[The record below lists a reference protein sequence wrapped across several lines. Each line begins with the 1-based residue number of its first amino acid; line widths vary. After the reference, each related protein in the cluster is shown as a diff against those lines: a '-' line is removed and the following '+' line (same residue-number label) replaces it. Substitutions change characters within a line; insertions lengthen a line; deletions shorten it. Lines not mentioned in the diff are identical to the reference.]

1 MAREFKLPDI
11 GEGVHE
17 GEVVKWFVKEGD
29 AGRKALPG
37 PGRTTDATP
46 PPAATAAPSGSEQR
60 IPIHGLRK
68 RIFEKMAKSNVT
80 AAHFTYV
87 EEVDMTQLVHLRDH
101 LKPTADR
108 KGVKLTFLPFFVKAI
123 LAALVEFP
131 NLNASV
137 DDERGEIVVKG
148 YYNIGIATATDEGL
162 TVTVVHEAD
171 KKGLWDLAKE
181 IERLAAA
188 ARDKKLSLLDVQ
200 GSTFTI
206 TSLGKEG
213 GILATPIINWPAVRK
228 GIKRAETF
236 GRSVDRHVDLV
247 VIGAGPGGYPAAI
260 RAAQL
265 GKRVLLVERDRL
277 GGECLNYGCIPSK
290 ALIHTGNLIR
300 AIERAGERGVETGPV
315 KLDLAK
321 LQQWKTSV
329 VQRLVNGVGQLCKGN
344 RVDVLSGHASF
355 MGPNDLEIR
364 KADGSD
370 WVTFTDAIIATG
382 GRPSDLPTFRFDGK
396 RVIGTKEALELPR
409 VPQNFAIIGGGVS
422 GLEIGMFYA
431 KLGSRVV
438 VIEIMEQLLPG
449 TDPEAVRVVAR
460 NLQKLGVEVHVK
472 SQARGWREDKG
483 QTVVDIVTPEG
494 LIARRADTIL
504 VTVGR
509 RPNTDDLHAEV
520 AGVEFGPRGYVK
532 VDRQLRTS
540 NPHVFAIG
548 DVIGPPF
555 LAHKAT
561 KEGVTAAE
569 VIAGH
574 PVELDVHAMPAA
586 IFTDPE
592 IATVGLQE
600 PEATAQGRRT
610 RVGKVPFA
618 AIGRALTTGE
628 YDGFVKLIADADS
641 KVLLGATI
649 VGPDASDLIS
659 ELTLAIE
666 MGATLADI
674 ALTVHPHPTLPEA
687 IMESAEAALG
697 QAIHVL
703 NR

>member
-1 MAREFKLPDI
+1 
-11 GEGVHE
+11 
-17 GEVVKWFVKEGD
+17 
-29 AGRKALPG
+29 
-37 PGRTTDATP
+37 
-46 PPAATAAPSGSEQR
+46 
-60 IPIHGLRK
+60 
-68 RIFEKMAKSNVT
+68 
-80 AAHFTYV
+80 
-87 EEVDMTQLVHLRDH
+87 
-101 LKPTADR
+101 
-108 KGVKLTFLPFFVKAI
+108 
-123 LAALVEFP
+123 
-131 NLNASV
+131 
-137 DDERGEIVVKG
+137 
-148 YYNIGIATATDEGL
+148 
-162 TVTVVHEAD
+162 
-171 KKGLWDLAKE
+171 
-181 IERLAAA
+181 
-188 ARDKKLSLLDVQ
+188 
-200 GSTFTI
+200 
-206 TSLGKEG
+206 
-213 GILATPIINWPAVRK
+213 
-228 GIKRAETF
+228 
-236 GRSVDRHVDLV
+236 VDRHVDLV

-290 ALIHTGNLIR
+290 ALIHTGNLIH
-300 AIERAGERGVETGPV
+300 AIERAGERGIETGPV
-315 KLDLAK
+315 KVDLVK

-396 RVIGTKEALELPR
+396 RVISTKEALELPR
-409 VPQNFAIIGGGVS
+409 IPQNFAIIGGGVS

-494 LIARRADTIL
+494 LIARRADIIL

-540 NPHVFAIG
+540 NPHVYAIG

-561 KEGVTAAE
+561 KEGLTAAE
-569 VIAGH
+569 VIAGQ

-600 PEATAQGRRT
+600 AEANGQGRRT
-610 RVGKVPFA
+610 RVGRVPFA

-628 YDGFVKLIADADS
+628 YDGFVKLIADTDT

>member
-1 MAREFKLPDI
+1 PPPVPTRTEAPPAPNPTGDVLAAPAVRRLA
-11 GEGVHE
+11 
-17 GEVVKWFVKEGD
+17 KELNVNLAAVRGSGPQGRLTED
-29 AGRKALPG
+29 DVRKAAHG
-37 PGRTTDATP
+37 PTRTTVVTP
-46 PPAATAAPSGSEQR
+46 PASAAAAPSGSEQR
-60 IPIHGLRK
+60 IPILGLRK
-68 RIFEKMAKSNVT
+68 RIFEKMSKSNVT

-87 EEVDMTQLVHLRDH
+87 DEVDMTQLVHLRDH

-123 LAALVEFP
+123 LAALVEHP
-131 NLNASV
+131 TLNASV
-137 DDERGEIVVKG
+137 DDERGETVVKR

-171 KKGLWDLAKE
+171 KKSLWDLGKE
-181 IERLAAA
+181 IDRLATA
-188 ARDKKLSLLDVQ
+188 ARDKKLSLQDVQ

-213 GILATPIINWPAVRK
+213 GILATPIINWPEV
-228 GIKRAETF
+228 
-236 GRSVDRHVDLV
+236 V

-290 ALIHTGNLIR
+290 ALIHTGNLIH

-315 KLDLAK
+315 KVDLAK

-382 GRPSDLPTFRFDGK
+382 GRPSDLLTLRFDGK
-396 RVIGTKEALELPR
+396 GVISTKDALELP
-409 VPQNFAIIGGGVS
+409 
-422 GLEIGMFYA
+422 
-431 KLGSRVV
+431 
-438 VIEIMEQLLPG
+438 
-449 TDPEAVRVVAR
+449 
-460 NLQKLGVEVHVK
+460 
-472 SQARGWREDKG
+472 
-483 QTVVDIVTPEG
+483 
-494 LIARRADTIL
+494 
-504 VTVGR
+504 
-509 RPNTDDLHAEV
+509 AEV

-540 NPHVFAIG
+540 NPHVYAIG

-561 KEGVTAAE
+561 KEGLTAAE

-600 PEATAQGRRT
+600 AEATAQGRRT
-610 RVGKVPFA
+610 RVG
-618 AIGRALTTGE
+618 R
-628 YDGFVKLIADADS
+628 
-641 KVLLGATI
+641 
-649 VGPDASDLIS
+649 
-659 ELTLAIE
+659 
-666 MGATLADI
+666 
-674 ALTVHPHPTLPEA
+674 
-687 IMESAEAALG
+687 
-697 QAIHVL
+697 
-703 NR
+703 

>member
-1 MAREFKLPDI
+1 M
-11 GEGVHE
+11 
-17 GEVVKWFVKEGD
+17 
-29 AGRKALPG
+29 
-37 PGRTTDATP
+37 
-46 PPAATAAPSGSEQR
+46 
-60 IPIHGLRK
+60 LR
-68 RIFEKMAKSNVT
+68 
-80 AAHFTYV
+80 
-87 EEVDMTQLVHLRDH
+87 
-101 LKPTADR
+101 
-108 KGVKLTFLPFFVKAI
+108 
-123 LAALVEFP
+123 
-131 NLNASV
+131 
-137 DDERGEIVVKG
+137 
-148 YYNIGIATATDEGL
+148 
-162 TVTVVHEAD
+162 
-171 KKGLWDLAKE
+171 
-181 IERLAAA
+181 
-188 ARDKKLSLLDVQ
+188 
-200 GSTFTI
+200 
-206 TSLGKEG
+206 
-213 GILATPIINWPAVRK
+213 VRK
-228 GIKRAETF
+228 EIKRAELF
-236 GRSVDRHVDLV
+236 GRLVDRHADLV

-265 GKRVLLVERDRL
+265 GKHVLLVERDRL

-290 ALIHTGNLIR
+290 ALIHTGNLVR
-300 AIERAGERGVETGPV
+300 AIERASERGVETGPV
-315 KLDLAK
+315 KVDVAR

-329 VQRLVNGVGQLCKGN
+329 VQRLVNGIGQLCKGSG
-344 RVDVLSGHASF
+344 VDVVAGHAPF
-355 MGPNDLEIR
+355 MGPNGLEVR
-364 KADGSD
+364 KAEGSD
-370 WVTFTDAIIATG
+370 WVTFTDAIIAPG
-382 GRPSDLPTFRFDGK
+382 GRPSDLPAFRFDGK
-396 RVIGTKEALELPR
+396 RVISTKEALELPR
-409 VPQNFAIIGGGVS
+409 LPQNFAIIGGGVS

-438 VIEIMEQLLPG
+438 VVEIMEQLLPG

-494 LIARRADTIL
+494 LIARRADTNP
-504 VTVGR
+504 VTLGR
-509 RPNTDDLHAEV
+509 PPNTDDLPAEI
-520 AGVEFGPRGYVK
+520 AGVEVGSPGYGK

-548 DVIGPPF
+548 GVIGPPF
-555 LAHKAT
+555 LAHNAT
-561 KEGVTAAE
+561 KERGTAAE

-600 PEATAQGRRT
+600 AEATAQSRRT
-610 RVGKVPFA
+610 RIGKVPFA

-674 ALTVHPHPTLPEA
+674 ASPSIPT
-687 IMESAEAALG
+687 
-697 QAIHVL
+697 
-703 NR
+703 R

>member
-1 MAREFKLPDI
+1 
-11 GEGVHE
+11 
-17 GEVVKWFVKEGD
+17 
-29 AGRKALPG
+29 
-37 PGRTTDATP
+37 
-46 PPAATAAPSGSEQR
+46 
-60 IPIHGLRK
+60 
-68 RIFEKMAKSNVT
+68 
-80 AAHFTYV
+80 
-87 EEVDMTQLVHLRDH
+87 
-101 LKPTADR
+101 
-108 KGVKLTFLPFFVKAI
+108 
-123 LAALVEFP
+123 
-131 NLNASV
+131 
-137 DDERGEIVVKG
+137 ERGEIVIKR

-162 TVTVVHEAD
+162 TVTVVHDAD

-181 IERLAAA
+181 IERLAGA
-188 ARDKKLSLLDVQ
+188 ARDKKLSLQEVQ

-213 GILATPIINWPAVRK
+213 GILATPIINWPEVAILGVHK
-228 GIKRAETF
+228 IEKRP
-236 GRSVDRHVDLV
+236 V
-247 VIGAGPGGYPAAI
+247 V

-290 ALIHTGNLIR
+290 ALIHTGNLVR

-315 KLDLAK
+315 KVDLAR

-329 VQRLVNGVGQLCKGN
+329 VQRLVTGIGQLCKGN
-344 RVDVLSGHASF
+344 GVDVLSGHASF
-355 MGPNDLEIR
+355 MGPNDLEVR

-382 GRPSDLPTFRFDGK
+382 GRPSDLPTFRFDGR
-396 RVIGTKEALELPR
+396 RVISTKEALELPR
-409 VPQNFAIIGGGVS
+409 IPQNFAIIGGGVS

-460 NLQKLGVEVHVK
+460 SLQKLGVEVHIK

-494 LIARRADTIL
+494 LIARRADIIL

-540 NPHVFAIG
+540 NPHVYAIG

-561 KEGVTAAE
+561 KEGLTAAE

-586 IFTDPE
+586 IFT
-592 IATVGLQE
+592 
-600 PEATAQGRRT
+600 
-610 RVGKVPFA
+610 
-618 AIGRALTTGE
+618 
-628 YDGFVKLIADADS
+628 
-641 KVLLGATI
+641 
-649 VGPDASDLIS
+649 
-659 ELTLAIE
+659 
-666 MGATLADI
+666 
-674 ALTVHPHPTLPEA
+674 
-687 IMESAEAALG
+687 
-697 QAIHVL
+697 
-703 NR
+703 